1 MRVKKHNII
10 CRSRKAITLI
20 ELIVAM
26 TLMVIIFTAMVPQF
40 QAIRTSW
47 ANNEVISTLIQ
58 NGLVLDE
65 HINRNL
71 SAAAQLIS
79 VSSSSATKGYIIYK
93 DTAGI
98 QKRYM
103 VSDGNVVFGNLGSE
117 EPLAGPV
124 SRFQVSSY
132 SLNNFDSATTDANT
146 IRFVQIQTDFTNS
159 NKTKTF
165 TTSAYLPANASGIA
179 GCWKLDETSGT
190 IAKDSSGNGNDGTLV
205 NMSPPGCWTTG
216 QINGALRFNG
226 TDNYVDLGT
235 DPSLNFGDSKPFTIT
250 AWINTTD
257 DYGLI
262 VSLRNPDLDGADID
276 FAVGDAG
283 GGCSGPGKAV
293 ILVRQDSGGQWA
305 CVISKTPV
313 NNGQW
318 HHVAAVRTGN
328 TVELFVDG
336 NSQGK
341 GSGAQA
347 GGAITTNVRAIGCE
361 VYWDCGGDESCS
373 LAGTIDD
380 VRIYNRALTAA
391 EIAQLANVLRYRVFT
406 SAKVPAH

>member
-1 MRVKKHNII
+1 MRIKKHNII

-40 QAIRTSW
+40 NAIRNSW
-47 ANNEVISTLIQ
+47 ASNEASSTLIQ
-58 NGLVLDE
+58 NGMVLDE

-79 VSSSSATKGYIIYK
+79 VSPSSATNGYIIYK

-103 VSDGNVVFGNLGSE
+103 VSDGNVVFGDLGSE

-124 SRFQVSSY
+124 SRFQISCY
-132 SLNNFDSATTDANT
+132 SLNNFDSATTEVNN
-146 IRFVQIQTDFTNS
+146 IRFVEIQTDLTNS
-159 NKTKTF
+159 DKTKTF
-165 TTSAYLPANASGIA
+165 TTSAYLPTNASGIA

-216 QINGALRFNG
+216 QIKGALVFDG
-226 TDNYVDLGT
+226 TNDYVDLGI
-235 DPSLNFGDSKPFTIT
+235 DPSLNFGDSQPFTIA
-250 AWINTTD
+250 AWIKTTD
-257 DYGLI
+257 TYGLI
-262 VSLRNPDLDGADID
+262 VSLRNSDDDGSDID

-283 GGCSGPGKAV
+283 GGCSGSGKAV

-305 CVISKTPV
+305 CAISKTPV
-313 NNGQW
+313 NDGQW

-336 NSQGK
+336 NSQET

-361 VYWDCGGDESCS
+361 VYWGDPDSSSCF
-373 LAGTIDD
+373 AGTIDD

-391 EIAQLANVLRYRVFT
+391 EIKQLANVLRYKVFT
-406 SAKVPAH
+406 EAKVPTH